1 MNSQVPLKK
10 TRSVK
15 VFSTCGAGKR
25 ASVASPLPL
34 GFGGGRGEVG
44 GRRGGADGGEAERR

>member
-1 MNSQVPLKK
+1 MPLKK
-10 TRSVK
+10 TRPVK

-25 ASVASPLPL
+25 ASVASPFPL